1 MRRLAI
7 DARGRCRGLHLGL
20 PGDAVS
26 SAGNFIE
33 GLPLQ
38 KCTECRRVGKS
49 ENLRDIVRDTIST
62 VGILRDER
70 GALTPLM
77 LVLFTDIILMTT
89 PRSIIS
95 DVCSVRRLSWT
106 R

>member
-1 MRRLAI
+1 MHRLAI

-62 VGILRDER
+62 VGKRRPDERDEVISPTLIPSEFGR
-70 GALTPLM
+70 ALG
-77 LVLFTDIILMTT
+77 
-89 PRSIIS
+89 
-95 DVCSVRRLSWT
+95 
-106 R
+106 